1 MTPPR
6 WHRYALVA
14 PFALF
19 LLVLLVGGA
28 VNRVDAHVRIVDDTT
43 GTGIADVGV
52 TYGSRSTATD
62 ADGRFV
68 MDNLPRGATL
78 TTQHKYYGRNGVA
91 ATAPE
96 LRLAPLTITFQVNDA
111 ASGKGVDTPEA
122 RQPADTQIGKGTS
135 SGVMVVA
142 PFPARDKPLLICAKN
157 YTSLEVQPKGVQQT
171 VELTFAAGQNC
182 PPLKT
187 PAPTIPPSG
196 PPVPSGSAAPSPAPG
211 GSPTP
216 QPSGSP

>member
-6 WHRYALVA
+6 WHRYALIA

-19 LLVLLVGGA
+19 LLVVLVGGL
-28 VNRVDAHVRIVDDTT
+28 VNRVDAHGRIIDDTSD
-43 GTGIADVGV
+43 TGIADVAII
-52 TYGSRSTATD
+52 YGSRSTVTD
-62 ADGRFV
+62 TEGRFV

-91 ATAPE
+91 AAAAE
-96 LRLAPLTITFQVNDA
+96 LRLVPLTITLQVNDA

-122 RQPADTQIGKGTS
+122 RQPADTQVGKGTT

-157 YTSLEVQPKGVQQT
+157 YKSLEIQPKGVQQT
-171 VELTFAAGQNC
+171 VELTLAEGQGC

-187 PAPTIPPSG
+187 PAPTIPPAGS
-196 PPVPSGSAAPSPAPG
+196 PAPSGSAAPSPA
-211 GSPTP
+211 GSPNPTP
-216 QPSGSP
+216 RPSGSP